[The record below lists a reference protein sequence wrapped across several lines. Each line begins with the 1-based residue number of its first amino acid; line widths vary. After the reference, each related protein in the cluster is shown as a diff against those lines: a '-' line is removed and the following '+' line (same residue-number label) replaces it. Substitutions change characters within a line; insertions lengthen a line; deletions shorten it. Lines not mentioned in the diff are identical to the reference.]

1 MDEVGRDRSAVVGG
15 KAAHLGEL
23 TRTAGV
29 AVPRA
34 WCVTTD
40 AYRAAVAGA
49 PGFDALLDRLAGLS
63 ADDTDGTAA
72 VAAGIRA
79 LVAARPVP
87 EGVAAE
93 ISAAVGRAPA
103 GTAWAVRSSA
113 TAEDLPTA
121 SFAGQQDSY
130 LNVVG
135 AEAVLDRVRACWASL
150 FTDRAVTYRRRLG
163 LDDRGVAMAVVVQ
176 EMVAADVSGV
186 LFTADPVTSDRT
198 VTVVEAVPGLGEAL
212 VSGLVAADGWTVR
225 HTGGVASVV
234 DARRAPRTVAVRPA
248 PGGGTRTEPVAPD
261 GPPLLTDDQV
271 RALARLGRTVEPGLG
286 SPQDIEWCLSGGR
299 FQVVQSRPITS
310 LFPVPGTD
318 DDRLHVYLSVGY
330 QQMMTDAM
338 RPLGLSV
345 WQMTT
350 PRPMAEA
357 GGRLFV
363 DVTDALATPSGRDG
377 LLAVMGRSDPLMT
390 DAVRTVLDRGVV
402 PLGEDPATPAPVHGA
417 PTTEPLDPDPALVAE
432 LIAEARA
439 SVAAAARRICGRV
452 GPELFTAVRED
463 IPELRARLNNPRS
476 TRVFMTA
483 MDAAYWID
491 EHVGEWLG
499 ERPSDALTR
508 SAPDNVTS
516 QMGLALLDVAD
527 AIRPFPAAVAL
538 LRGAGDDVLEML
550 PSVEGGTVARDA
562 ILGWLDD
569 YGARCVGEIDISR
582 PRWHERPAALVPL
595 ILGHID
601 TEEPGAGR
609 RRFDRG
615 RREAEATRE
624 DLLAR
629 LRAGADGEARA
640 ARTALM
646 IDRLRTFIGYR
657 EFPKFAMVSRYAVYR
672 AALLAEADRLVA
684 AGVLEDREDAYFLR
698 FDELEQ
704 ASRTGH
710 ADLALVRTRRAEFA
724 AYGPLVPPRVLT
736 SDGECLQ
743 GSYHRDDVPPGALA
757 GLAVSAGTV
766 EGRAR
771 VVTDLS
777 GAALEPGDVLV
788 TAYTDPSWSPA
799 FVTIAGLV
807 TEVGGRMTHG
817 AVVAR
822 EYGLP
827 AVVGVEDATR
837 LIPDGS
843 RVRVDGGSGLVE
855 ILGRDVSRTGGRNRP
870 RGGAAAPGPRGR
882 RQS

>member
-1 MDEVGRDRSAVVGG
+1 MGVHEVLLQLGEVGRDRLGVVGG

-23 TRTAGV
+23 TRTAGIT
-29 AVPRA
+29 VPGG
-34 WCVTTD
+34 WCVTTG
-40 AYRAAVAGA
+40 AYRAVVEGA
-49 PGFDALLDRLAGLS
+49 PGFDALLDRLAGLP
-63 ADDTDGTAA
+63 ADDADGLAA
-72 VAAGIRA
+72 VAAELRG
-79 LVAARPVP
+79 LVASRPVP
-87 EGVAAE
+87 DDVAAAVT
-93 ISAAVGRAPA
+93 AAVGRAPA

-135 AEAVLDRVRACWASL
+135 ADAVLDRMRDCWASL
-150 FTDRAVTYRRRLG
+150 FTDRAVAYRRRRG
-163 LDDRGVAMAVVVQ
+163 LDHRAVAMAVVIQ
-176 EMVAADVSGV
+176 EMVVPNVSGV

-212 VSGLVAADGWTVR
+212 VSGLVAADAWTVR
-225 HTGGVASVV
+225 ADTVV
-234 DARRAPRTVAVRPA
+234 DTRIAPRTVAVQPA
-248 PGGGTRTEPVAPD
+248 PGGGTRTERLDPD
-261 GPPLLTDDQV
+261 GPPLLTEDRV
-271 RALARLGRTVEPGLG
+271 RELVRLGRTVEAGLG

-299 FQVVQSRPITS
+299 FQVVQSRPITT
-310 LFPVPGTD
+310 LFPVPDTGD
-318 DDRLHVYLSVGY
+318 DHLHVYLSVGY

-338 RPLGLSV
+338 RPLGLSF

-363 DVTDALATPSGRDG
+363 DVTAALGTPSGRAG

-390 DAVRTVLDRGVV
+390 DALRTVLDRGAV

-432 LIAEARA
+432 LVAEGRA
-439 SVAAAARRICGRV
+439 SVADAARRIHGRV
-452 GPELFTAVRED
+452 GPELFVAIRED
-463 IPELRARLNNPRS
+463 IPELRARLSNPRS

-499 ERPSDALTR
+499 ERPSDVLTR
-508 SAPDNVTS
+508 SVPDNVTS

-527 AIRPFPAAVAL
+527 AVRPHPAAVAL
-538 LRGAGDDVLEML
+538 LREAGDDVLDAL
-550 PSVEGGTVARDA
+550 GSVEGGAVARDA
-562 ILGWLDD
+562 IVGWLDA

-595 ILGHID
+595 ILGHVD
-601 TEEPGAGR
+601 GEEPGAGR
-609 RRFDRG
+609 RRFEEG
-615 RREAEATRE
+615 RRAAEATRD

-629 LRAGADGEARA
+629 LRAGVDGEARA

-657 EFPKFAMVSRYAVYR
+657 EFPKFGMVSRYAVYR

-684 AGVLEDREDAYFLR
+684 ARVLDDRTDAYYLR

-704 ASRTGH
+704 VSRTGH
-710 ADLALVRTRRAEFA
+710 ADLALVRARRAEFA
-724 AYGPLVPPRVLT
+724 AYEALTPPRVLT

-771 VVTDLS
+771 VVADLS

-788 TAYTDPSWSPA
+788 TAYTDPSWTPA
-799 FVTIAGLV
+799 FVTVAGLV

-827 AVVGVEDATR
+827 AVVGVEGATR
-837 LIPDGS
+837 LIRDGQ

-855 ILGRDVSRTGGRNRP
+855 ILG
-870 RGGAAAPGPRGR
+870 
-882 RQS
+882 

>member
-1 MDEVGRDRSAVVGG
+1 MLQWDEVGRGRVDLVGG

-23 TRTAGV
+23 SRTAGV
-29 AVPRA
+29 AVPSG

-40 AYRAAVAGA
+40 AYRAVVGSA
-49 PGFDALLDRLAGLS
+49 PGFDALLDRLAGLPIG
-63 ADDTDGTAA
+63 DDDGLAA
-72 VAAGIRA
+72 VAAEIRG
-79 LVAARPVP
+79 LVATRPVP
-87 EGVAAE
+87 DDVAAAV
-93 ISAAVGRAPA
+93 IAAVGRAPA

-135 AEAVLDRVRACWASL
+135 TDAVLDRVRDCWASL
-150 FTDRAVTYRRRLG
+150 FTDRAVAYRRSRG
-163 LDDRGVAMAVVVQ
+163 LDHRAVAMAVVVQ
-176 EMVAADVSGV
+176 EMVVPDVSGV

-198 VTVVEAVPGLGEAL
+198 VSLVEAVPGLGEAL
-212 VSGLVAADGWTVR
+212 VSGLVAADSWTVR
-225 HTGGVASVV
+225 DTGGTAEVV
-234 DARRAPRTVAVRPA
+234 DARTAPRTVAVRPA
-248 PGGGTRTEPVAPD
+248 PGGGTRTEQLDPD
-261 GPPLLTDDQV
+261 GGPLLTEDQV
-271 RALARLGRTVEPGLG
+271 LALVRLGRTIEAGLG
-286 SPQDIEWCLSGGR
+286 TPQDVEWCLSGGR
-299 FQVVQSRPITS
+299 FQVVQSRPITT
-310 LFPVPGTD
+310 LFPVPDTD
-318 DDRLHVYLSVGY
+318 DDRFRVYLSVGY

-363 DVTDALATPSGRDG
+363 DVTDALGAPSGRAG
-377 LLAVMGRSDPLMT
+377 LLTVMGRSDPLMA
-390 DAVRTVLDRGVV
+390 DALRTVLDRGVV
-402 PLGEDPATPAPVHGA
+402 ELGADPAVPAPVHGA
-417 PTTEPLDPDPALVAE
+417 PTTEPLDPDPVPVAELVAE
-432 LIAEARA
+432 GRA
-439 SVAAAARRICGRV
+439 SVAEAARRIRGRV
-452 GPELFTAVRED
+452 GPELFTAIRED
-463 IPELRARLNNPRS
+463 IPELRARLSNPRS
-476 TRVFMTA
+476 TWVFMTA

-499 ERPSDALTR
+499 ERPSDVLTR
-508 SAPDNVTS
+508 SVPDNVTS

-527 AIRPFPAAVAL
+527 AIRPYPEAVAL
-538 LRGAGDDVLEML
+538 LRRAGDDVLERL

-562 ILGWLDD
+562 ILGWLDA
-569 YGARCVGEIDISR
+569 YGARCVGEIDITR

-595 ILGHID
+595 ILGHVD
-601 TEEPGAGR
+601 GEEPGAGC
-609 RRFDRG
+609 RRFDEG
-615 RREAEATRE
+615 RRQAEATRD

-629 LRAGADGEARA
+629 LRAGVDGEARA
-640 ARTALM
+640 AATALM
-646 IDRLRTFIGYR
+646 IERLRTFIGYR
-657 EFPKFAMVSRYAVYR
+657 EFPKFGMVSRYAIYR

-684 AGVLEDREDAYFLR
+684 AGVLDDRTDAYYLR

-704 ASRTGH
+704 VSRTGH
-710 ADLALVRTRRAEFA
+710 ADLALVRTRRAEIA
-724 AYGPLVPPRVLT
+724 VHETLTPPRVLT

-771 VVTDLS
+771 VVADLS

-827 AVVGVEDATR
+827 AVVGVEHATR
-837 LIPDGS
+837 LIPDGR

-855 ILGRDVSRTGGRNRP
+855 ILD
-870 RGGAAAPGPRGR
+870 
-882 RQS
+882 

>member
-1 MDEVGRDRSAVVGG
+1 MLQWDEVGRDQVDLVGG

-29 AVPRA
+29 AVPSG

-40 AYRAAVAGA
+40 AYRAVVGSA
-49 PGFDALLDRLAGLS
+49 PGFDALLDRLAGLPIG
-63 ADDTDGTAA
+63 DDDGLAA
-72 VAAGIRA
+72 VAAEIRG
-79 LVAARPVP
+79 LVASRPVP
-87 EGVAAE
+87 DDVAAAVT
-93 ISAAVGRAPA
+93 AAVGRAPA

-135 AEAVLDRVRACWASL
+135 TDAVLDRVRDCWASL
-150 FTDRAVTYRRRLG
+150 FTDRAVAYRRSRG
-163 LDDRGVAMAVVVQ
+163 LDHRAVAMAVVVQ
-176 EMVAADVSGV
+176 EMVVPDVSGV

-198 VTVVEAVPGLGEAL
+198 VSVVEAVPGLGEAL
-212 VSGLVAADGWTVR
+212 VSGLVAADSWTVR
-225 HTGGVASVV
+225 DSGGTAEVV
-234 DARRAPRTVAVRPA
+234 DARTVAVRPA
-248 PGGGTRTEPVAPD
+248 AGDGTRTEQLDPD
-261 GPPLLTDDQV
+261 GGPLLTEDQV
-271 RALARLGRTVEPGLG
+271 LALVRLGRTVEAGLG
-286 SPQDIEWCLSGGR
+286 SPQDVEWCLSGGR
-299 FQVVQSRPITS
+299 FQVVQSRPITT
-310 LFPVPGTD
+310 LFPVPDTD
-318 DDRLHVYLSVGY
+318 DDRFRVYLSVGY

-363 DVTDALATPSGRDG
+363 DVTDALGAPSGRAG
-377 LLAVMGRSDPLMT
+377 LLTVMGRSDPLMA
-390 DAVRTVLDRGVV
+390 DALRTVLDRGVV
-402 PLGEDPATPAPVHGA
+402 ELGADPAVPAPVHGA
-417 PTTEPLDPDPALVAE
+417 PTTEPLDPDPAPVAELVAE
-432 LIAEARA
+432 GRA
-439 SVAAAARRICGRV
+439 SVAEAARRIRGRV
-452 GPELFTAVRED
+452 GPELFTAIRED
-463 IPELRARLNNPRS
+463 IPELRARLSNPRS

-499 ERPSDALTR
+499 ERPSDVLTR
-508 SAPDNVTS
+508 SVPDNVTS

-527 AIRPFPAAVAL
+527 AIRPYPEAVAL
-538 LRGAGDDVLEML
+538 LRRAGDDVLERL

-562 ILGWLDD
+562 ILGWLDA
-569 YGARCVGEIDISR
+569 YGARCVGEIDITR
-582 PRWHERPAALVPL
+582 PRWHERPAVLVPL
-595 ILGHID
+595 ILGHVD
-601 TEEPGAGR
+601 GEEPGAGR
-609 RRFDRG
+609 RRFDEG
-615 RREAEATRE
+615 RRQAEATRD

-629 LRAGADGEARA
+629 LRAGVDGEARVA
-640 ARTALM
+640 ATALM
-646 IDRLRTFIGYR
+646 IERLRTFIGYR
-657 EFPKFAMVSRYAVYR
+657 EFPKFGMVSRYAIYR

-684 AGVLEDREDAYFLR
+684 AGVLDDRTDAYYLR

-704 ASRTGH
+704 VSRTGH

-724 AYGPLVPPRVLT
+724 VHETLAPPRVLT

-771 VVTDLS
+771 VVADLS

-827 AVVGVEDATR
+827 AVVGVEHATR
-837 LIPDGS
+837 LIPDGR

-855 ILGRDVSRTGGRNRP
+855 ILD
-870 RGGAAAPGPRGR
+870 
-882 RQS
+882 

>member
-1 MDEVGRDRSAVVGG
+1 MHGVLLQLGEVGRDRLAVVGG

-23 TRTAGV
+23 TRTAGIT
-29 AVPRA
+29 VPGG
-34 WCVTTD
+34 WCVTTG
-40 AYRAAVAGA
+40 AYRAVVEGA
-49 PGFDALLDRLAGLS
+49 PGFDALLDRLAGLP
-63 ADDTDGTAA
+63 ADDADGLAA
-72 VAAGIRA
+72 VAAEVRG
-79 LVAARPVP
+79 LVASRPVP
-87 EGVAAE
+87 DDVAAAVA
-93 ISAAVGRAPA
+93 AAVGRSPA

-135 AEAVLDRVRACWASL
+135 ADAVLDRVRDCWASL
-150 FTDRAVTYRRRLG
+150 FTDRAVAYRRRRG
-163 LDDRGVAMAVVVQ
+163 LDHRAVAMAVVVQ
-176 EMVAADVSGV
+176 EMVVPDVSGV

-198 VTVVEAVPGLGEAL
+198 ATVVEAVPGLGEAL

-225 HTGGVASVV
+225 DGTVV
-234 DARRAPRTVAVRPA
+234 DRRAAPRTVAVRPA
-248 PGGGTRTEPVAPD
+248 PGGGIRTERL
-261 GPPLLTDDQV
+261 GPHDDSPLLTDDQV
-271 RALARLGRTVEPGLG
+271 LELARLGRTIEAGLG
-286 SPQDIEWCLSGGR
+286 GPQDVEWCLSGGR
-299 FQVVQSRPITS
+299 FQVVQSRPITT
-310 LFPVPGTD
+310 LFPVPDTD

-338 RPLGLSV
+338 RPLGLSF

-363 DVTDALATPSGRDG
+363 DVTAALGTLSGRDG

-390 DAVRTVLDRGVV
+390 DALRTVLDRGAV

-417 PTTEPLDPDPALVAE
+417 PTSEPLDPDPALVAE
-432 LIAEARA
+432 LVAEVRA
-439 SVAAAARRICGRV
+439 SVADAARRISGRV
-452 GPELFTAVRED
+452 GPELFAAVRAD

-499 ERPSDALTR
+499 ERPSDVLTR
-508 SAPDNVTS
+508 SVPDNVTS

-527 AIRPFPAAVAL
+527 AVRPYPAAVAL
-538 LRGAGDDVLEML
+538 LREGREDVLDAL
-550 PSVEGGTVARDA
+550 GSVEGGTVARDA
-562 ILGWLDD
+562 IVGWLDA

-595 ILGHID
+595 ILGHVD
-601 TEEPGAGR
+601 GEEPGAGR
-609 RRFDRG
+609 RRFEQG
-615 RREAEATRE
+615 RREAEATRD

-629 LRAGADGEARA
+629 LRSGTDGEARA

-657 EFPKFAMVSRYAVYR
+657 EFPKFGMVSRYAVYR

-684 AGVLEDREDAYFLR
+684 AGVLDDRTDAYYLR

-704 ASRTGH
+704 VSRTGH
-710 ADLALVRTRRAEFA
+710 ADLALVRARRAEFA
-724 AYGPLVPPRVLT
+724 AYEALTPPRVLT

-743 GSYHRDDVPPGALA
+743 GSYHRDDVPPGTLA

-771 VVTDLS
+771 VVADLS

-788 TAYTDPSWSPA
+788 TTYTDPSWSPA

-837 LIPDGS
+837 LIRDGQ

-855 ILGRDVSRTGGRNRP
+855 ILG
-870 RGGAAAPGPRGR
+870 
-882 RQS
+882 

>member
-1 MDEVGRDRSAVVGG
+1 MRGELLQLGEVGRDRLAVVGG

-29 AVPRA
+29 AVPGG
-34 WCVTTD
+34 WCVTTG
-40 AYRAAVAGA
+40 AYRAVVGGA
-49 PGFDALLDRLAGLS
+49 PGFDALLDRLAGLP
-63 ADDTDGTAA
+63 ADDADGLAA
-72 VAAGIRA
+72 VAAEVRG
-79 LVAARPVP
+79 LVASRPVP
-87 EGVAAE
+87 DDVAAALT
-93 ISAAVGRAPA
+93 AAVGRAPA

-135 AEAVLDRVRACWASL
+135 ADAVLGRVRDCWASL
-150 FTDRAVTYRRRLG
+150 FTDRAVAYRRRRG
-163 LDDRGVAMAVVVQ
+163 LDHRDVAMAVVVQ
-176 EMVAADVSGV
+176 EMVVADVSGV

-198 VTVVEAVPGLGEAL
+198 VSVVEAVPGLGEAL
-212 VSGLVAADGWTVR
+212 VSGRVAADAWTVR
-225 HTGGVASVV
+225 DTGGTAAVV
-234 DARRAPRTVAVRPA
+234 DIRTAPRTVAVRPA
-248 PGGGTRTEPVAPD
+248 PGGGTRTEPLGLD
-261 GPPLLTDDQV
+261 GPPLLTGDRV
-271 RALARLGRTVEPGLG
+271 LELVRLGRTVEAVLG

-299 FQVVQSRPITS
+299 FQVVQSRPITT
-310 LFPVPGTD
+310 LFPVPGTG
-318 DDRLHVYLSVGY
+318 DDRLHVYLSVGH

-338 RPLGLSV
+338 RPLGLSF

-363 DVTDALATPSGRDG
+363 DVTAVLGTPSGRDG

-390 DAVRTVLDRGVV
+390 DALRTVLDRGAVA
-402 PLGEDPATPAPVHGA
+402 LGEDAATPAPVHGA

-432 LIAEARA
+432 LVAEVRA
-439 SVAAAARRICGRV
+439 SVADADRRISGRV
-452 GPELFTAVRED
+452 GPELFAAVRAD
-463 IPELRARLNNPRS
+463 VPELRARLNNPRS
-476 TRVFMTA
+476 TRVFTTA

-491 EHVGEWLG
+491 EHLGEWLG
-499 ERPSDALTR
+499 ERPSDVLTR
-508 SAPDNVTS
+508 SVPDNVTS

-527 AIRPFPAAVAL
+527 AVRPYPAAVAL
-538 LRGAGDDVLEML
+538 LREAGDDVLDAL
-550 PSVEGGTVARDA
+550 GSVEGGTVARDA
-562 ILGWLDD
+562 IVGWLDA

-595 ILGHID
+595 ILGHVD
-601 TEEPGAGR
+601 GEEPGAGR
-609 RRFDRG
+609 RRFEEG
-615 RREAEATRE
+615 RRAAEATRD

-629 LRAGADGEARA
+629 LRGGPDGEARA

-657 EFPKFAMVSRYAVYR
+657 EFPKSGMVSRYAVYR

-684 AGVLEDREDAYFLR
+684 AGVLEHRTDAYYLR

-704 ASRTGH
+704 VSRTGH
-710 ADLALVRTRRAEFA
+710 ADLALVRARRAEFA
-724 AYGPLVPPRVLT
+724 AYEALTPPRVLT
-736 SDGECLQ
+736 SDGECLP
-743 GSYHRDDVPPGALA
+743 GSYRRDDVPPGALA

-771 VVTDLS
+771 VVADLS

-788 TAYTDPSWSPA
+788 TAYTDPGWSPA

-837 LIPDGS
+837 LIRDGQ

-855 ILGRDVSRTGGRNRP
+855 ILG
-870 RGGAAAPGPRGR
+870 
-882 RQS
+882 